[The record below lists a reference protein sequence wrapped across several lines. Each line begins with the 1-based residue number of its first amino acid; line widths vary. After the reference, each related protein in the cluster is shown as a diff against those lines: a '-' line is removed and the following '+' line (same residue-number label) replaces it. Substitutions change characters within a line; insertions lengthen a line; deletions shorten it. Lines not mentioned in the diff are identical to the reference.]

1 MASTV
6 GVIQHLLSTV
16 LPVLQGWQ
24 PRSNLGITVYQP
36 KSAKNKSSSTDGLVL
51 ETRMIY
57 VTVSGTEYSAV
68 HEINLTNVNR

>member
-24 PRSNLGITVYQP
+24 PHSNLNITVYYP
-36 KSAKNKSSSTDGLVL
+36 KSAKNKFPSTDGLVL
-51 ETRMIY
+51 EIHMIY
-57 VTVSGTEYSAV
+57 DTVSGTEYIAV
-68 HEINLTNVNR
+68 N

>member
-24 PRSNLGITVYQP
+24 PCSNLGITVYHP
-36 KSAKNKSSSTDGLVL
+36 KRAKNKSPSTDGLVL
-51 ETRMIY
+51 EIHTTY
-57 VTVSGTEYSAV
+57 GTVSGTENVYIAV
-68 HEINLTNVNR
+68 D

>member
-24 PRSNLGITVYQP
+24 PRSNLGITVYYP

-51 ETRMIY
+51 EIHTTY
-57 VTVSGTEYSAV
+57 NTVSSIEYSAV
-68 HEINLTNVNR
+68 N